1 MAWRYTAA
9 TSIDPTAGVPQR
21 PWLLNVRSPEQ
32 VCGGKLLMG
41 LGSHCLARTLTTQ
54 TSGPRVTS
62 HSADGYLDRSK
73 TLFDKRME
81 RLCVVHC
88 DRRARW

>member
-1 MAWRYTAA
+1 MAWRCTAA
-9 TSIDPTAGVPQR
+9 ISIDPMAGVPQR

-41 LGSHCLARTLTTQ
+41 LGSHCLAHTLTTQ
-54 TSGPRVTS
+54 TSGPLVTS

-73 TLFDKRME
+73 CLFNKRMVP
-81 RLCVVHC
+81 LWVVHC
-88 DRRARW
+88 DREARW